1 MDKSSLSENSIL
13 NICSAFFKTSYKQYQ
28 VINKK
33 NMSLDD
39 ANALIEQISSQ
50 MLLNDEQKE
59 LFRKQALSENIIT
72 QEEPDYLLSDYK
84 RVDWYHGPGKD
95 SRYWNRYSEYLSTHK
110 GFNSTESKLDL
121 NTTCILNLLG
131 DPKSEMPF
139 SIKGLVM
146 GDIQSGKTST
156 YIGLICK
163 AVDAGYRAVILLAGL
178 TESLREQTQE
188 RVDEGFVGFDSST
201 NKRCGVGIDNWFE
214 GDLPHCLTSSKFDFV
229 GSTVDKNTSAKMEG
243 KAPLILVCKKNRSV
257 LEKITRCL
265 LSQNTNP
272 GQERIDASLLLIDD
286 EADNASINTHKL
298 DEDPTAVNKSIR
310 DLLSAFR
317 QSSYVGF
324 TATPFANIFIKPT
337 SDVAMEHEDL
347 FPRDFIFSINPPSN
361 YIGAR
366 SIFVSDDNETIK
378 YPKCINYLDDPFDY
392 PDLFSFKH
400 DKNWNG
406 DKLFPSFYD
415 SILTFCLSNAIRD
428 IRAEKSLSTLKD
440 ATSHRTMMINMSRFI
455 NVQNRIAEIAEDYL
469 KEIKKITRLFSKRNE
484 NEPLMKRFK
493 TVFDKQYSSYCQLWN
508 IRWEDVISH
517 LYESNK
523 NIDVKV
529 VNSKTKG
536 GLKYR
541 DHKDKG
547 YRVIAVGGLALSRG
561 LTLEGLTVSYFFRNT
576 STYDVLMQMGRWFGY
591 RDGYADLA
599 RIWITRESAS
609 WYGEISDAI
618 EQLRTDIATMRQQEK
633 TPLDFGIRVR
643 NDSEELGITARNK
656 MRNTLDHNDLP
667 SELYG
672 HLFESAY
679 MFKSAECNDANWE
692 SLDEFSVHL
701 GKEDNQFSRPGQPF
715 YRDVSKKYIISLL
728 EKLRLPRSGIFD
740 CSQLLFFLKETDN
753 PALNNWDVY
762 LDGYSQESEPKLS
775 AKAESANLLAGEPVD
790 DLDSGKKITLKNG
803 VWFVARVRSCSDDNI
818 PGVFT
823 VGKGSSRVGSKSDTK
838 IGLTKEEIIQAEKER
853 ELSGRKSSSATTYLI
868 KNRNPLLV
876 IYPIIARSPDENFG
890 KYVSKKVFV
899 AFSIGFPRSDYFE
912 TKEVLHNYKVN
923 IDANYFD
930 FNKSRINSEESDEE

>member
-28 VINKK
+28 VINMKS
-33 NMSLDD
+33 MSLDE
-39 ANALIEQISSQ
+39 ANKKIDEISLQ

-59 LFRKQALSENIIT
+59 LFRRQALSENIIT

-84 RVDWYHGPGKD
+84 REDWYKGPNAD

-110 GFNSTESKLDL
+110 GFNSAESKLDL
-121 NTTCILNLLG
+121 NTTSILNLLG

-178 TESLREQTQE
+178 TESLREQTQQ

-201 NKRCGVGIDNWFE
+201 GRRCGVGVDNRFK
-214 GDLPHCLTSSKFDFV
+214 GDLPRCLTSSEYDFV
-229 GSTVDKNTSAKMEG
+229 GRTVDKNTSAKLDG
-243 KAPLILVCKKNRSV
+243 GAPLILVCKKNRSV
-257 LEKITRCL
+257 LNKITRYL
-265 LSQNTNP
+265 LSQNPNL
-272 GQERIDASLLLIDD
+272 GQDKIDASLLLIDD
-286 EADNASINTHKL
+286 EADNASINTHKP

-310 DLLSAFR
+310 NLLNAFR

-337 SDVAMEHEDL
+337 SDVAMENEDL

-361 YIGAR
+361 YIGAK
-366 SIFVSDDNETIK
+366 SIFVSDDNQSIK
-378 YPKCINYLDDPFDY
+378 YPQCINYLDDAFDY

-400 DKNWNG
+400 DKNWEG
-406 DKLFPSFYD
+406 DRLFPSFYD

-428 IRAEKSLSTLKD
+428 IRAEKTPSLSKGLI
-440 ATSHRTMMINMSRFI
+440 SHRTMMINMSRFI
-455 NVQNRIAEIAEDYL
+455 NVQKRIAEIVESYL
-469 KEIKKITRLFSKRNE
+469 KEVKKITRLFSKPNTE
-484 NEPLMKRFK
+484 EPLIKRFK
-493 TVFDKQYSSYCQLWN
+493 KVFDKQYSSYCQK
-508 IRWEDVISH
+508 IDIKWEDILSH
-517 LYESNK
+517 LYDSNK

-536 GLKYR
+536 GLNYSE
-541 DHKDKG
+541 HKDKG

-599 RIWITRESAS
+599 RIWITRESAR

-618 EQLRTDIATMRQQEK
+618 EQLRTDIVTMREQKK

-692 SLDEFSVHL
+692 SLDEFSMHL
-701 GKEDNQFSRPGQPF
+701 GKEDSQFSRPGQPF
-715 YRDVSKKYIISLL
+715 YRGVSKKYIISLL
-728 EKLRLPRSGIFD
+728 EKLRLPRSDIFD

-762 LDGYSQESEPKLS
+762 LDGYSQEGKHQQNPSVEL
-775 AKAESANLLAGEPVD
+775 ANSFAGEPVD

-803 VWFVARVRSCSDDNI
+803 SWFIARERACYDQNI
-818 PGVFT
+818 PDVFS
-823 VGKGSSRVGSKSDTK
+823 VSNGSSRVGSKSDTK
-838 IGLTKEEIIQAEKER
+838 IGLTKEEIFQAEKER
-853 ELSGRKSSSATTYLI
+853 ESIGNRSSSATTYLI
-868 KNRNPLLV
+868 KNRNPLLI
-876 IYPIIARSPDENFG
+876 IYPIVAKQNEDFK

-899 AFSIGFPRSDYFE
+899 AFAIGFPRSDYFE
-912 TKEVLHNYKVN
+912 SKEVLHNYKVN

-930 FNKSRINSEESDEE
+930 FNKLSDKSEESDEE